1 MQQMMRLLTIS
12 VNVKIDNRCIERLV
26 ERVADKK
33 RGKDGCV
40 AKTETGCCIFA
51 ETAHED

>member
-33 RGKDGCV
+33 RGKDPRD
-40 AKTETGCCIFA
+40 TSLFTSF
-51 ETAHED
+51 